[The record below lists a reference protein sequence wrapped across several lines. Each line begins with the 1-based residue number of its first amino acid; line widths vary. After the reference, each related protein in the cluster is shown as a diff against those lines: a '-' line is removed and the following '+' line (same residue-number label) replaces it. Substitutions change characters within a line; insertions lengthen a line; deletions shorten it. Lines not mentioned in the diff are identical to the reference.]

1 MWIFAIILTLVA
13 IISKL
18 FGCGLG
24 ARASKFSWKES
35 IQVGVGMVS
44 RGEVALIVASKGQQV
59 GLIDGELFAP
69 IVIMV
74 IVTTL
79 ITPILLKVAF
89 KDKPEKEATA

>member
-1 MWIFAIILTLVA
+1 M
-13 IISKL
+13 
-18 FGCGLG
+18 
-24 ARASKFSWKES
+24 
-35 IQVGVGMVS
+35 
-44 RGEVALIVASKGQQV
+44 ALIVASKGQQV